1 MGQLNFPTNPT
12 PGQTHTVGTTTWVWN
27 GTAWVKQNNSSAT
40 RLGILTVTNALIV
53 STGTNSTSTTTGAVV
68 ISGGIGIG
76 QNANVGGRLTAE
88 SIKIAEAIL
97 DSTLVSTSTT
107 ATVLIDSYSLDEY
120 RAAKYLL
127 QVDSGTGT
135 SATFQISEIYL
146 IADNNSNVR
155 ATEYGLVY
163 TADPLGDFTADIDS
177 NNVRLFFTANT
188 ATDKI
193 IAVLRT
199 AIKS

>member
-12 PGQTHTVGTTTWVWN
+12 PGQTHTVGVTTWVWN
-27 GTAWVKQNNSSAT
+27 GAAWIKQNNAAYSS
-40 RLGILTVTNALIV
+40 LGTLTVTNFLSV
-53 STGTNSTSTTTGAVV
+53 TSNVNSTSTTTGAIV
-68 ISGGIGIG
+68 ISGGIGVG
-76 QNANVGGRLTAE
+76 QDANVGGRLTAE

-135 SATFQISEIYL
+135 TATFQISEIYL
-146 IADNNSNVR
+146 IADNNGNVR

-163 TADPLGDFTADIDS
+163 TAGPLGDFTADIDS
-177 NNVRLFFTANT
+177 NNVRLFFTADA
-188 ATDKI
+188 ATDKV